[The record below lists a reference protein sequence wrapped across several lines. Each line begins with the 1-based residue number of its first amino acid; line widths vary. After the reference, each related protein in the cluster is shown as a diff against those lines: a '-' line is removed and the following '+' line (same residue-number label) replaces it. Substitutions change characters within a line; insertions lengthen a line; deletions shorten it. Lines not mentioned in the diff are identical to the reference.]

1 MLTDAVRDRASACA
15 DATASIGTATGWLL
29 AQIGDGALPDELI
42 AGAYRVPYALLLAGR
57 RADAARVFSWI
68 ATKVLDESGDLSPG
82 PMRTAFSDRWSSYPL
97 AILAQA
103 AWHLERYRTAE
114 AIHATLRGLQDPHT
128 GGAYAQRPDRRNSM
142 RQDLFPTAQLGT
154 TAITIGD
161 RGMADGA
168 YRWLRALYELQPE
181 LPNRLYTGTDGTRLL
196 SAEEDIASDAFG
208 LVTDFSLP
216 RQAFYNP
223 GIAAA
228 FLARYALRTGSA
240 EARDLA
246 DSYLM
251 LTVQGSADQFD
262 FRDSVQVCKFAWG
275 AAALLDLAPAPR
287 YRDYAERMVRW
298 FAESQHP
305 DGHWSNSPFLLP
317 DGPTLGSNV
326 EVTAEFAQHLLFV
339 SSALAGSARSLSST
353 LVG

>member
-228 FLARYALRTGSA
+228 FLARYSAQRGDADAGELAARYLALT
-240 EARDLA
+240 EAGGE
-246 DSYLM
+246 
-251 LTVQGSADQFD
+251 QQFD
-262 FRDSVQVCKFAWG
+262 HTDSVQVCKFAWG
-275 AAALLDLAPAPR
+275 AAALLDLDGSER
-287 YRDYAERMVRW
+287 YANHAIDMVQW
-298 FAESQHP
+298 FLSAQHP
-305 DGHWSNSPFLLP
+305 DGHWQNSPFLLP
-317 DGPTLGSNV
+317 DGPTPASNV
-326 EVTAEFAQHLLFV
+326 EVTAEFIQHLVVV
-339 SSALAGSARSLSST
+339 SSALAAWRATS
-353 LVG
+353 